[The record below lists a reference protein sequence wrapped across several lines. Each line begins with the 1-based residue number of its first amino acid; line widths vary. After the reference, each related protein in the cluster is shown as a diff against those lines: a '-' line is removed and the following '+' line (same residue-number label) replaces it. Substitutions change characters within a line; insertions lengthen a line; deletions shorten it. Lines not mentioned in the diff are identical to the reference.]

1 MKPSAVLP
9 DFSSC
14 RGLRWAAGGLLLLT
28 LTLLAYAPALRGG
41 LLWDDDG
48 HLTRPEL
55 RSVSGLMR
63 IWTDVGAT
71 QQYYPLL
78 HSGFWLEHRLWG
90 ESVTGYHLMN
100 VVLHTLAALLV
111 VAIVRRL
118 FGARE
123 NATAWLAGALFAL
136 HPVGVES
143 VAWISE
149 QKNTLSA
156 VFYLAAALV
165 FLKWYS
171 GNGTP
176 AAASRSSDVA
186 GGGDPGAGLSEAG
199 YMPMST
205 GEQGRHRLLSFGYF
219 LASFL
224 FLCALLTKTV
234 TATLPAALMVVLWWR
249 RGRLGWRRDVLPLV
263 PWLAAGV
270 TAGLFTAWVE
280 RTHIGA
286 RGDAFALDFFERG
299 LVAGRAILFYLGK
312 LLWPTE
318 LVFIYP
324 RWTID
329 AGNAWQW
336 VFPLAVLALLIGLIA
351 LARRY
356 RGPLA
361 AFLFFAGTLFPA
373 LGFFDVYPFLYSYV
387 ADHFAYLASLGVIV
401 PAAFGFVLAGRRLPR
416 RARAIAPIAA
426 TVLLLTLAAATWR
439 QSGHYRDAE
448 TLWRA
453 TLARNPGSSMAH
465 NNLGEI
471 LASRPER
478 NAEAIEHFCA
488 AAQADPQN
496 APALNNLGLALAKDP
511 TRMAEAI
518 ASYEQA
524 IRVQPEL
531 INPRNNLGVLL
542 TSMPGRLDDGITHLR
557 EAARMDPSSA
567 GVRDNLGVA
576 LLRAGRSAEAA
587 EEFAAAVSLQPDAA
601 ALRNR
606 LGVALANVPG
616 REAEALAEFRT
627 AVELD
632 PNSAEARMN
641 LARALASQ
649 PEHGAEAI
657 EQLEAA
663 LRIAPTLGEAH
674 GLLGRILLTIPERL
688 REATE
693 HLQQA
698 VAVQPESAEL
708 RQAFGVALLRDP
720 ARTPDAIRELEA
732 AVRLA
737 PDMMEAHYALG
748 VALSGAPARQADAR
762 RHFRRTL
769 ELQPDFGPA
778 RQALAELEATRND

>member
-9 DFSSC
+9 DSSS
-14 RGLRWAAGGLLLLT
+14 RRWLRWAAGGLLLLT
-28 LTLLAYAPALRGG
+28 LTLLAYSPALRGE

-55 RSVSGLMR
+55 RDVSGLVR

-78 HSGFWLEHRLWG
+78 HSAFWLEHRLWG

-100 VVLHTLAALLV
+100 VLLHTLAALLV
-111 VAIVRRL
+111 VAVVRRL

-156 VFYLAAALV
+156 VFYLAAALM
-165 FLKWYS
+165 FLKWH
-171 GNGTP
+171 
-176 AAASRSSDVA
+176 
-186 GGGDPGAGLSEAG
+186 GGERTGA
-199 YMPMST
+199 
-205 GEQGRHRLLSFGYF
+205 RLLAFGYF

-234 TATLPAALMVVLWWR
+234 TATLPAALLLVLWWQ

-270 TAGLFTAWVE
+270 SAGLFTAWVE

-286 RGDAFALDFFERG
+286 RGDTFALGFLERG
-299 LVAGRAILFYLGK
+299 LVAGRALLFYLGK
-312 LLWPTE
+312 LLWPAD

-329 AGNAWQW
+329 ASNAWQW
-336 VFPLAVLALLIGLIA
+336 VFPLAVFALLIGLVA
-351 LARRY
+351 LARRH

-361 AFLFFAGTLFPA
+361 AFLLFAGTLFPA
-373 LGFFDVYPFLYSYV
+373 LGFVDVYPFLYSYV

-401 PAAFGFVLAGRRLPR
+401 PAAFGLVHAGRRLPPHVR
-416 RARAIAPIAA
+416 GFAPVAA
-426 TVLLLTLAAATWR
+426 AVLLLALAAATWR
-439 QSGHYRDAE
+439 QSGNYRDAE

-471 LASRPER
+471 LATRPER
-478 NAEAIEHFCA
+478 NAEAIDHFRA
-488 AAQADPQN
+488 AVQADPQN
-496 APALNNLGLALAKDP
+496 APAFNNLGLALAKNP
-511 TRMAEAI
+511 TRVVEAI

-524 IRVQPEL
+524 IRTQPEL

-542 TSMPGRLDDGITHLR
+542 TSVPGRLDDGIVHLR

-576 LLRAGRSAEAA
+576 LLRAGRPAEAA
-587 EEFAAAVSLQPDAA
+587 EELAAAVSLQPDAA

-606 LGVALANVPG
+606 LGVALANLAG
-616 REAEALAEFRT
+616 REAEALREFRT

-632 PNSAEARMN
+632 PSSAEARLN
-641 LARALASQ
+641 LGKALASR
-649 PEHGAEAI
+649 PEHGAEAV
-657 EQLEAA
+657 EQLQAA
-663 LRIAPTLGEAH
+663 LRIAPTLAEAH
-674 GLLGRILLTIPERL
+674 GLLGQMLLAMPERL

-693 HLQQA
+693 HLQAA

-708 RQAFGVALLRDP
+708 RQALGVALLRDP
-720 ARTPDAIRELEA
+720 ARTPEAIRELEA

-748 VALSGAPARQADAR
+748 VALSAVPARHGEAR
-762 RHFRRTL
+762 RHFRRAL
-769 ELQPDFGPA
+769 ELRPDFAPA
-778 RQALAELEATRND
+778 RQALAELDGVHND